1 MFWFSRL
8 CKEHTEEYEASRL
21 KPKCKVL
28 PPLCTADTILYGLS
42 HYIKH
47 GPYYKKEE
55 KLVGATADELLEQIE
70 KNKNIVVNPFS
81 EFLLYICSNWLT
93 LHYNCVCFQL
103 ISTLLKSMLRQ
114 MKR

>member
-1 MFWFSRL
+1 MVWICRL
-8 CKEHTEEYEASRL
+8 CREHTEEYEASRL

-28 PPLCTADTILYGLS
+28 PPLSTADTILYGLS
-42 HYIKH
+42 HYVKH

-81 EFLLYICSNWLT
+81 KLLIQMYSNL
-93 LHYNCVCFQL
+93 
-103 ISTLLKSMLRQ
+103 STVYSTCKYF
-114 MKR
+114 